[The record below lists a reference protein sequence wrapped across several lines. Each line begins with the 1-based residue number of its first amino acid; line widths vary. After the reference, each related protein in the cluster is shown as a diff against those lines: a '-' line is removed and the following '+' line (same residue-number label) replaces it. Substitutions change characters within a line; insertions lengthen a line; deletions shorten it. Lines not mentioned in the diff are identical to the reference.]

1 MNFIKIKQNEGDL
14 IFERLEMS
22 EFLKIN
28 NNDKIEVFVNIKSSS
43 QNEIEKSD
51 LEARHKTE
59 LNEFMTYAWP
69 RLQFMDLDSEK
80 YSKLFT
86 EKIIIDKGWADE
98 FKMAGIYVGW
108 GVEPFKNEIE
118 FKLKE
123 DKIHLRW
130 TFIVDD
136 MERYDQAFKPFYSE
150 ICAELEFKEFG
161 TKDEY
166 WKYEKYK
173 LDNRI

>member
-1 MNFIKIKQNEGDL
+1 L
-14 IFERLEMS
+14 IFERLIMS

-28 NNDKIEVFVNIKSSS
+28 HNDKIEVFVNIKSAS
-43 QNEIEKSD
+43 QNAEEKSD
-51 LEARHKTE
+51 LEVRHRTK

-69 RLQFMDLDSEK
+69 KLQFMNLDSEK

-118 FKLKE
+118 FDLKA
-123 DKIHLRW
+123 DKIHLKW
-130 TFIVDD
+130 TFVVDD
-136 MERYDQAFKPFYSE
+136 MDRYDQDFKPFRSE
-150 ICAELEFKEFG
+150 IYAELELKEFT
-161 TKDEY
+161 TKDEFRE
-166 WKYEKYK
+166 YEKYK